1 MSNVLRHRDWNATDS
16 CVSNARKVLPG
27 LASEFLALG
36 RETLAAEPTAG
47 QLHRLRLAGKRLR
60 YSLELFRG
68 HYGADLEGIIQTLKT
83 FQGALGE
90 ISDCDATEDLI
101 CSEGLA
107 GTAGGAALLQAIE
120 SNRSFKVRMFLLSW
134 RKQLD
139 RPQLEQ
145 SWMETLGSGAVRS
158 GGNAD

>member
-1 MSNVLRHRDWNATDS
+1 MRHRDWDATDS
-16 CVSNARKVLPG
+16 SASNGRRVLPG

-36 RETLAAEPTAG
+36 RETLAAEPTPG
-47 QLHRLRLAGKRLR
+47 QLHQLRLAGKHLR

-68 HYGADLEGIIQTLKT
+68 HYGADLQGIIQTLKT

-101 CSEGLA
+101 RSEGLA
-107 GTAGGAALLQAIE
+107 GTTGGEALLQAIE
-120 SNRSFKVRMFLLSW
+120 SNRSFKVRMFLLTW

-139 RPQLEQ
+139 RPELEE
-145 SWMETLGSGAVRS
+145 SWVETLGSRTVPS